1 MWGISGVPGAQANF
15 VTSCITGAGSVLE
28 GHLRLPVSLR
38 TARSG
43 SGSGPLQ
50 CLQAFNWGGFDDGST
65 FLGGLYVNRSID
77 VGDMAMVVYRAQLL
91 GFNAVRLPFRS
102 AASMLSA

>member
-1 MWGISGVPGAQANF
+1 MLQAL
-15 VTSCITGAGSVLE
+15 A
-28 GHLRLPVSLR
+28 
-38 TARSG
+38 
-43 SGSGPLQ
+43 LQ

-65 FLGGLYVNRSID
+65 FLGGLHVNRSID

-102 AASMLSA
+102 AIGMPS